1 MTINNYSIL
10 IADDEPIECIALEML
25 LKNNFPGLRIL
36 PSVSNGIDLAAS
48 VGRDPPD
55 IAIVDINM
63 PGLNGLDALD
73 MVRSRNPDMKI
84 IIHSAYSEFDY
95 AKRAFALGASD
106 YMVKPIQKPVFLDTM
121 KKILESLGAERQ
133 KKSSQ
138 ETIHRLTGE
147 VHRLAKHD
155 IMSSILLGEVDDQT
169 AKIFLDSLNQEY
181 EGGFLVTAR
190 HPDNTEPQGNPDG
203 HLFPNLDSRTLY
215 STNTCAPWNAKAA
228 QEILTP
234 LNQVCLCLGRAH
246 YQDLLL
252 YLIPGPGVGRSNYR
266 QWAGHLLESLHRP
279 LLFGVSSWKFTLD
292 ELPAAWKE
300 SSSVLIGR
308 QDFGVFFFEH
318 TPGSQAQNVFLHQ
331 EEPLA
336 RLLAS
341 GQTDQCLDAIDSL
354 LQKAVLLEMPLD
366 SVKTCS
372 ACFLLS
378 LHRQM
383 ADRSSFPLQASGYIP
398 GPWKG
403 LWDCPSWQEL
413 KENLHQAVCQL
424 GYLHSRPISK
434 SWEYVTKAFLY
445 IENRYSQDIS
455 LEDVAQ
461 LVGISPF
468 YLSRLLKQELNE
480 TFVEILTKVRIGQAL
495 ILLQDPQ
502 KTIRQIGEE
511 VGYGNTTYFYKVFKK
526 QTGMT
531 VGEVRRM
538 L

>member
-1 MTINNYSIL
+1 M
-10 IADDEPIECIALEML
+10 
-25 LKNNFPGLRIL
+25 
-36 PSVSNGIDLAAS
+36 
-48 VGRDPPD
+48 
-55 IAIVDINM
+55 
-63 PGLNGLDALD
+63 
-73 MVRSRNPDMKI
+73 
-84 IIHSAYSEFDY
+84 
-95 AKRAFALGASD
+95 
-106 YMVKPIQKPVFLDTM
+106 
-121 KKILESLGAERQ
+121 
-133 KKSSQ
+133 
-138 ETIHRLTGE
+138 
-147 VHRLAKHD
+147 
-155 IMSSILLGEVDDQT
+155 
-169 AKIFLDSLNQEY
+169 
-181 EGGFLVTAR
+181 
-190 HPDNTEPQGNPDG
+190 
-203 HLFPNLDSRTLY
+203 
-215 STNTCAPWNAKAA
+215 
-228 QEILTP
+228 
-234 LNQVCLCLGRAH
+234 
-246 YQDLLL
+246 
-252 YLIPGPGVGRSNYR
+252 
-266 QWAGHLLESLHRP
+266 
-279 LLFGVSSWKFTLD
+279 
-292 ELPAAWKE
+292 
-300 SSSVLIGR
+300 
-308 QDFGVFFFEH
+308 
-318 TPGSQAQNVFLHQ
+318 FLHQ

-354 LQKAVLLEMPLD
+354 LQKAVLLDMPLD

-372 ACFLLS
+372 ACFLS